1 MSSSE
6 CGAVFYFFGAR
17 AAGTGPRTI
26 VPVGGL
32 PDFRIGSVI
41 SRGGRFSRDFRVVRG
56 RPARKRLRRAAGC
69 RFRAADS
76 NGACRVPGPSH
87 SRSMGPGR
95 RTARAVAL
103 WENLARNLESL
114 RLRRPHVSRG
124 DTYQGHFCSSAL
136 LSCLSLVEHPLRCR
150 WSLRGAAL
158 VAVELKYVNEE
169 MIRSTNLARLLPRS
183 EMRLP
188 L

>member
-1 MSSSE
+1 MLARSASAARCFIFSVRGLLE
-6 CGAVFYFFGAR
+6 PAR
-17 AAGTGPRTI
+17 ALSSPWGPSRNRR
-26 VPVGGL
+26 
-32 PDFRIGSVI
+32 FRSVI

-136 LSCLSLVEHPLRCR
+136 LSCLSPTPHFASRHGESGTRTKPCF
-150 WSLRGAAL
+150 A
-158 VAVELKYVNEE
+158 
-169 MIRSTNLARLLPRS
+169 
-183 EMRLP
+183 
-188 L
+188 

>member
-1 MSSSE
+1 M
-6 CGAVFYFFGAR
+6 FYFFGAR

-26 VPVGGL
+26 VAVMGL

-69 RFRAADS
+69 RFRAA
-76 NGACRVPGPSH
+76 GPCGGCRVPGPSH

-103 WENLARNLESL
+103 LKNLARNLESL
-114 RLRRPHVSRG
+114 RLRRPRDSREYISGSFLQFGAPVVPVANSTSLRAMANLVRAPTPALHERTLTCQRYAGVCGHLRIG
-124 DTYQGHFCSSAL
+124 DRGNAI
-136 LSCLSLVEHPLRCR
+136 VRRWRWRCR
-150 WSLRGAAL
+150 
-158 VAVELKYVNEE
+158 
-169 MIRSTNLARLLPRS
+169 
-183 EMRLP
+183 
-188 L
+188 